1 LVFSETISIVALGI
15 LSLAT
20 LTACLDDR
28 NECGRDDGVTTWP
41 GMRDSAVCIE
51 HLATDATRYND
62 PIDQPASPPR
72 GPHGWVSA
80 PAAATRAD
88 QQHLG

>member
-15 LSLAT
+15 FSLAT

-41 GMRDSAVCIE
+41 GMQDSAVCIE
-51 HLATDATRYND
+51 HLATDATRYKD
-62 PIDQPASPPR
+62 PINHAASPPHA
-72 GPHGWVSA
+72 PHGWASA
-80 PAAATRAD
+80 PDAATRAD
-88 QQHLG
+88 QHHLG